1 MADEQIE
8 HNDWPAVEVEGRVR
22 RCGRIHEDGC
32 HRPGEL
38 TEVGAKRIGSRRA
51 RRRKARLRRGGGL
64 RGWVHR
70 GGDPWHTGRRP
81 RCGASVESSAVDA
94 VCLVE
99 PPLTTGV
106 SGCSGSTV
114 PSTIKSFL
122 SLMLGTY
129 ATKYLAH
136 AALLGKRAH

>member
-1 MADEQIE
+1 MADEKIE

-51 RRRKARLRRGGGL
+51 RRRKARLRRRGGL

-81 RCGASVESSAVDA
+81 RCGASVDHWRQRVLGIHCAEHNKVVSLLNGRDICHQIFGACGIAWQKST
-94 VCLVE
+94 LVQKIAF
-99 PPLTTGV
+99 T
-106 SGCSGSTV
+106 
-114 PSTIKSFL
+114 
-122 SLMLGTY
+122 
-129 ATKYLAH
+129 
-136 AALLGKRAH
+136 